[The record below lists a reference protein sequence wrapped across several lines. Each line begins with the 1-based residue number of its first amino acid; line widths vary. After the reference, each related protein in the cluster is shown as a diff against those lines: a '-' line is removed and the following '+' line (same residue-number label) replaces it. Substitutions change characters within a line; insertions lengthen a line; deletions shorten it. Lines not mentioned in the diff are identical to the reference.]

1 MTTYPATYVKCRAIE
16 YDPLT
21 VRFLEERGIKV
32 DPKTKENRDG
42 TLEAIYGT
50 IND

>member
-1 MTTYPATYVKCRAIE
+1 MTTYPATWVKCRAAE

-21 VRFLEERGIKV
+21 VKFLEENGIKV

-42 TLEAIYGT
+42 TLEAIYG
-50 IND
+50 NKNG